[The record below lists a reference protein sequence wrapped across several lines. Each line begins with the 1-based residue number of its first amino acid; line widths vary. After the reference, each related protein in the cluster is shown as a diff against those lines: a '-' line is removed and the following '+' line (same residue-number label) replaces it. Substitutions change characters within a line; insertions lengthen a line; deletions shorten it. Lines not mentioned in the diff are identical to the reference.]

1 VEGAGITGE
10 PNDLVREIHTRMPV
24 ILPEEYQQVWLSG
37 EAGKEILT
45 PYPADQMKAWAIS
58 PRVNNPQ
65 NNDPKIL

>member
-1 VEGAGITGE
+1 
-10 PNDLVREIHTRMPV
+10 MPV